1 MPFLNSGVI
10 LACLRSCGT
19 HDSSNDSL
27 KSSNKGQAISLLTSS
42 NSLGDGSSG
51 PTASSGLRSEIA
63 LMITSISRSVS
74 EQVAVLSLK
83 YLCRSS
89 EVFEAAD
96 VVDGL
101 VVITVAKY
109 WLNLSSIF
117 FSLYSK

>member
-1 MPFLNSGVI
+1 M
-10 LACLRSCGT
+10 R
-19 HDSSNDSL
+19 
-27 KSSNKGQAISLLTSS
+27 TSS

-51 PTASSGLRSEIA
+51 PTASSGLRREIA

-74 EQVAVLSLK
+74 EQVAVLPLK
-83 YLCRSS
+83 YLCRS

-101 VVITVAKY
+101 VVNTVANY